1 MSFLTSFT
9 EDEDDPFGLGLGVPA
24 ASSVPLLSQKTSASS
39 SPKSSSAVDTGLLVQ
54 IDASPPPTPPAHPK
68 LQVLSSPEQDWD
80 LLQVRLGLQLGFA
93 GTGSSFLSFS

>member
-39 SPKSSSAVDTGLLVQ
+39 SPTSSSAVDTGLLVQ
-54 IDASPPPTPPAHPK
+54 IDATPPPAHSK

-80 LLQVRLGLQLGFA
+80 LLQVRLSLQLGFA
-93 GTGSSFLSFS
+93 GTGSTFLSFS